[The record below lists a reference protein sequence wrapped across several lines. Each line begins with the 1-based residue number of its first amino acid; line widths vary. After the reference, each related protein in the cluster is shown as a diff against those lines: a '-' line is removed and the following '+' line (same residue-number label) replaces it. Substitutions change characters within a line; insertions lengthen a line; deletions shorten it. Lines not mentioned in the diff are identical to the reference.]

1 MVVGHRLHDARGA
14 ARIRR
19 ASPLQC
25 AEQQTGL
32 VVMFLQTCLIA
43 VLIVGALWKGIDL
56 LRGRDDRVLQ
66 HLVAMFLI
74 LAIGHIAARPA
85 SIRKIDAFT
94 QPGVGRLLTNLAIMI
109 GLFALIRVFTLAS
122 RGKLRRPSRRLQ
134 WRLLVLACVGLLVC
148 MAATSPSDRAH
159 TLFTPHIAEP
169 SILGFYLIGN
179 AYFAWAYVFCAIMAW
194 RYAASA
200 PRYQTLGLALV
211 SVGLFGS
218 ALTSFNRG
226 AWLTVRAIDGDL
238 HSRFNT
244 LNFAITNF
252 CTALIVAGLCYPAVV
267 QAISALWSWFLHW
280 RQHRGL
286 ATLWVLMS
294 TAFPELT
301 LGRHTTGSPLDRFL
315 WPSMHARFYRRLIEC
330 RDGLV
335 RLSPY
340 VEDKPGLDLTKL
352 SDDDLAAHVREALGR
367 KPPVEDPDVTYSA
380 KRLAVPDGDDLNAE
394 ARALIALSRALEG
407 SRS

>member
-1 MVVGHRLHDARGA
+1 
-14 ARIRR
+14 
-19 ASPLQC
+19 
-25 AEQQTGL
+25 
-32 VVMFLQTCLIA
+32 MFLQTCLIA

-56 LRGRDDRVLQ
+56 LRGRDDRVLR
-66 HLVAMFLI
+66 HLVAMFSI
-74 LAIGHIAARPA
+74 LAIGHIAALPA
-85 SIRKIDAFT
+85 SIRRIDALT
-94 QPGVGRLLTNLAIMI
+94 QPGVGRLCTNLTIMI
-109 GLFALIRVFTLAS
+109 GLFVLIQVFTLAS
-122 RGKLRRPSRRLQ
+122 RAGPGRSSRRLQ
-134 WRLLVLACVGLLVC
+134 FGLLVLACAGLLVC
-148 MAATSPSDRAH
+148 MAATAPSDRAH

-169 SILGFYLIGN
+169 SILGFYLIAN
-179 AYFAWAYVFCAIMAW
+179 AYFAYAYVYCAILAW
-194 RYAASA
+194 RYATAA
-200 PRYQTLGLALV
+200 PRYQTLGLGLV
-211 SVGLFGS
+211 SVGLLGS
-218 ALTSFNRG
+218 AVTSFNRG

-238 HSRFNT
+238 HNGFNT
-244 LNFAITNF
+244 LNFAATNI

-267 QAISALWSWFLHW
+267 QAISALRSWFIHW

-301 LGRHTTGSPLDRFL
+301 LGRQRTGSPLDRFP
-315 WPSMHARFYRRLIEC
+315 WPRMHARFYRRLIEC

-340 VEDKPGLDLTKL
+340 VEEKPGQDLTKL
-352 SDDDLAAHVREALGR
+352 SDADLAAHVRAALDR

-394 ARALIALSRALEG
+394 ARVLIALSRALQA